1 MLKGNTESQLDDT
14 KHLLVY
20 LTPDFIMNV
29 R

>member
-1 MLKGNTESQLDDT
+1 MLNANTQLHLDDT

-20 LTPDFIMNV
+20 LTPDFITNV